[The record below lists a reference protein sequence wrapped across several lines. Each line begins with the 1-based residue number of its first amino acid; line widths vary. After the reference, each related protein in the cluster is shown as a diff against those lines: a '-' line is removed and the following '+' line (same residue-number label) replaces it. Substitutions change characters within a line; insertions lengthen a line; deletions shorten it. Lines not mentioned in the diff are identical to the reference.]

1 MAFSVQPAPVWS
13 AFARGEASG
22 GSAPSG
28 NIGACTDATNAS
40 GLHWKSAHSDAVWLD
55 NHHGA
60 RFKVSL
66 DRCDVCQQHREEGG
80 SATIRQAAKEDEGRA
95 GRFPKR
101 EQRPEIRI
109 FRHQHAIFFRGE
121 PEDRGIVRGL
131 QAELADMYR
140 VMASRAEAFREPW
153 RQRVVDEELQTEATS
168 GSCRSSTAAAA

>member
-1 MAFSVQPAPVWS
+1 MQPAPVWS

-28 NIGACTDATNAS
+28 NIGACTDATDAS

-80 SATIRQAAKEDEGRA
+80 SATIRQTAKEDEGRA